1 MSASVL
7 GPLVTQT
14 LTAATTTNA
23 DTSFTYCTD
32 NWQDSCPAFLEVT
45 LDNLDPLPSS
55 FMTLSQY
62 NGQCSLAISPTLATE
77 AGTYNLRVRSYFA
90 SPSVLESIAAL
101 VVTVDPC
108 QVITY
113 LEPTAPPA
121 QTHQVLSAA

>member
-14 LTAATTTNA
+14 LTAATTNNA
-23 DTSFTYCTD
+23 DTSFAYCTD
-32 NWQDSCPAFLEVT
+32 NFRDSCPAFLEVT
-45 LDNLDPLPSS
+45 FDNLDPLPSS

-62 NGQCSLAISPTLATE
+62 NGQWSLEILPTLITE
-77 AGTYNLRVRSYFA
+77 AGTYNLRVRSYLA

-113 LEPTAPPA
+113 LEPTSPPA
-121 QTHQVLSAA
+121 QSHQVLSAA